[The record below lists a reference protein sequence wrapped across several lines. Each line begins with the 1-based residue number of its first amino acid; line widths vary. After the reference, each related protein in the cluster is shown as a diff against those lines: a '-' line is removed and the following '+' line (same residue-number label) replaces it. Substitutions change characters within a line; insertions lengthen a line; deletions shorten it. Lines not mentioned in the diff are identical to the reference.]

1 MEFFEIPF
9 FDDDFYKM
17 CVRFLINFIALT
29 ALVKGCYYAFSKK
42 ADYLFTF
49 YLVGTVVFFLCFTLK
64 KYEIDLGLALG
75 LFAIFGILRYR
86 TDPLK
91 VREMTYL
98 FIVIGLSVINA
109 LSNKKMSYI
118 EILTANAV
126 VILMAYYL
134 DRYWSR
140 QSRQRTASKDVLYQ
154 SLDYIKPDQHELL
167 KKDLEDKLGFEI
179 LKVEIGQI
187 DFEKE
192 TVKVKIRYKKQ
203 L

>member
-1 MEFFEIPF
+1 
-9 FDDDFYKM
+9 
-17 CVRFLINFIALT
+17 
-29 ALVKGCYYAFSKK
+29 
-42 ADYLFTF
+42 
-49 YLVGTVVFFLCFTLK
+49 LCFTLK

-91 VREMTYL
+91 VKEMTYL

-118 EILTANAV
+118 EILTANSV

-140 QSRQRTASKDVLYQ
+140 QRTASKDILYQ

-187 DFEKE
+187 DFEKQ

>member
-1 MEFFEIPF
+1 M
-9 FDDDFYKM
+9 
-17 CVRFLINFIALT
+17 
-29 ALVKGCYYAFSKK
+29 
-42 ADYLFTF
+42 FTF

-118 EILTANAV
+118 EIVTANAV

-140 QSRQRTASKDVLYQ
+140 QSRQRTASKDILYQ

-179 LKVEIGQI
+179 LKVEIGQV
-187 DFEKE
+187 DFEKQ

>member
-1 MEFFEIPF
+1 M
-9 FDDDFYKM
+9 
-17 CVRFLINFIALT
+17 
-29 ALVKGCYYAFSKK
+29 
-42 ADYLFTF
+42 
-49 YLVGTVVFFLCFTLK
+49 
-64 KYEIDLGLALG
+64 G

-167 KKDLEDKLGFEI
+167 KKDLEHKRGMHDASRHLLPPRRRLRGRHK
-179 LKVEIGQI
+179 
-187 DFEKE
+187 
-192 TVKVKIRYKKQ
+192 
-203 L
+203 

>member
-17 CVRFLINFIALT
+17 CVRFLINFTALT
-29 ALVKGCYYAFSKK
+29 TLIKGCYYAFSKK
-42 ADYLFTF
+42 ADVFTF

-91 VREMTYL
+91 VKEMTYL

-118 EILTANAV
+118 EILTANTV

-140 QSRQRTASKDVLYQ
+140 QKTASKDILYQ

-187 DFEKE
+187 DFERQ

-203 L
+203 V

>member
-17 CVRFLINFIALT
+17 CVRFLINFTALT
-29 ALVKGCYYAFSKK
+29 TLIKGSYYAFSKK
-42 ADYLFTF
+42 ADYVFTF

-91 VREMTYL
+91 VKEMTYL

-140 QSRQRTASKDVLYQ
+140 QKTASKDILYQ

-179 LKVEIGQI
+179 LNVEIGQI
-187 DFEKE
+187 DFERQ

-203 L
+203 V

>member
-29 ALVKGCYYAFSKK
+29 ALIRGCYYSFSKK
-42 ADYLFTF
+42 ADYVFTF

-118 EILTANAV
+118 EILTANTV

-167 KKDLEDKLGFEI
+167 KKDLEHKLGFEI

-187 DFEKE
+187 DFEKQ

>member
-1 MEFFEIPF
+1 MSISVFR
-9 FDDDFYKM
+9 K
-17 CVRFLINFIALT
+17 N
-29 ALVKGCYYAFSKK
+29 
-42 ADYLFTF
+42 
-49 YLVGTVVFFLCFTLK
+49 FFLCFTLK

-91 VREMTYL
+91 VKEMTYL

-140 QSRQRTASKDVLYQ
+140 QKTASKDILYQ

-179 LKVEIGQI
+179 LNVEIGQI
-187 DFEKE
+187 DFERQ

-203 L
+203 VWKDPLQDYMA

>member
-1 MEFFEIPF
+1 
-9 FDDDFYKM
+9 
-17 CVRFLINFIALT
+17 V
-29 ALVKGCYYAFSKK
+29 
-42 ADYLFTF
+42 FTF

-91 VREMTYL
+91 VKEMTYL

-140 QSRQRTASKDVLYQ
+140 QKTASKDILYQ

-167 KKDLEDKLGFEI
+167 KKDLEDKLGLEI

-187 DFEKE
+187 DFERQ

-203 L
+203 V

>member
-17 CVRFLINFIALT
+17 CVRFLINFTALT
-29 ALVKGCYYAFSKK
+29 ALIRGSYYSFSKK
-42 ADYLFTF
+42 ADYVFTF
-49 YLVGTVVFFLCFTLK
+49 FLVGTVVFFLCFTLK

-134 DRYWSR
+134 DRYWSL
-140 QSRQRTASKDVLYQ
+140 QSRQRTASKDILYQ
-154 SLDYIKPDQHELL
+154 SLEYIKPDQHEIL

-187 DFEKE
+187 DFEKQN
-192 TVKVKIRYKKQ
+192 VKVKIRYKKQ

>member
-1 MEFFEIPF
+1 
-9 FDDDFYKM
+9 
-17 CVRFLINFIALT
+17 V
-29 ALVKGCYYAFSKK
+29 
-42 ADYLFTF
+42 FTF

-91 VREMTYL
+91 VKEMTYL

-140 QSRQRTASKDVLYQ
+140 QKTASKDILYQ
-154 SLDYIKPDQHELL
+154 SIDYIKPDQHELL
-167 KKDLEDKLGFEI
+167 KKDLEDKLGLEI

-187 DFEKE
+187 DFERQ

-203 L
+203 V

>member
-1 MEFFEIPF
+1 
-9 FDDDFYKM
+9 
-17 CVRFLINFIALT
+17 
-29 ALVKGCYYAFSKK
+29 
-42 ADYLFTF
+42 
-49 YLVGTVVFFLCFTLK
+49 
-64 KYEIDLGLALG
+64 
-75 LFAIFGILRYR
+75 
-86 TDPLK
+86 
-91 VREMTYL
+91 MTYL

-140 QSRQRTASKDVLYQ
+140 QKTASKDILYQ

-167 KKDLEDKLGFEI
+167 KKDLEDKLGLEI
-179 LKVEIGQI
+179 LKAEIGQI
-187 DFEKE
+187 DFERQ

-203 L
+203 V

>member
-1 MEFFEIPF
+1 
-9 FDDDFYKM
+9 
-17 CVRFLINFIALT
+17 
-29 ALVKGCYYAFSKK
+29 
-42 ADYLFTF
+42 
-49 YLVGTVVFFLCFTLK
+49 
-64 KYEIDLGLALG
+64 
-75 LFAIFGILRYR
+75 
-86 TDPLK
+86 
-91 VREMTYL
+91 
-98 FIVIGLSVINA
+98 VINA

-118 EILTANAV
+118 EILTANSV

-140 QSRQRTASKDVLYQ
+140 QRTASKDILYQ

-187 DFEKE
+187 DFEKQ

>member
-1 MEFFEIPF
+1 M
-9 FDDDFYKM
+9 
-17 CVRFLINFIALT
+17 
-29 ALVKGCYYAFSKK
+29 
-42 ADYLFTF
+42 FTF

-86 TDPLK
+86 TDSLK

-109 LSNKKMSYI
+109 LSNKKMSYV

-140 QSRQRTASKDVLYQ
+140 QKTASKDILYQ

-179 LKVEIGQI
+179 LNVEIGQI
-187 DFEKE
+187 DFERQ

-203 L
+203 V

>member
-1 MEFFEIPF
+1 
-9 FDDDFYKM
+9 
-17 CVRFLINFIALT
+17 
-29 ALVKGCYYAFSKK
+29 
-42 ADYLFTF
+42 
-49 YLVGTVVFFLCFTLK
+49 
-64 KYEIDLGLALG
+64 LG

-91 VREMTYL
+91 VKEMTYL

-118 EILTANAV
+118 EILTANSV

-140 QSRQRTASKDVLYQ
+140 QRTASKDILYQ

-187 DFEKE
+187 DFEKQ

>member
-17 CVRFLINFIALT
+17 CVRFLINLT
-29 ALVKGCYYAFSKK
+29 ALTGLIRGCYYSFSKK
-42 ADYLFTF
+42 ADYVFTF

-91 VREMTYL
+91 VKEMTYL

-118 EILTANAV
+118 EILTANSV

-140 QSRQRTASKDVLYQ
+140 QRTASKDILYQ
-154 SLDYIKPDQHELL
+154 SLDFIKPDQHELL

-187 DFEKE
+187 DFEKQ

>member
-29 ALVKGCYYAFSKK
+29 ALIRGCYYSFSKK
-42 ADYLFTF
+42 ADYVFTF

-91 VREMTYL
+91 VKEMTYL

-118 EILTANAV
+118 EILTANSV

-140 QSRQRTASKDVLYQ
+140 QRTASKDILYQ
-154 SLDYIKPDQHELL
+154 SLDFIKPDQHELL

-187 DFEKE
+187 DFEKQ

>member
-1 MEFFEIPF
+1 
-9 FDDDFYKM
+9 
-17 CVRFLINFIALT
+17 
-29 ALVKGCYYAFSKK
+29 
-42 ADYLFTF
+42 
-49 YLVGTVVFFLCFTLK
+49 VVFFLCFTLK

-91 VREMTYL
+91 VKEMTYL

-118 EILTANAV
+118 EILTANSV

-140 QSRQRTASKDVLYQ
+140 QRTASKDILYQ

-187 DFEKE
+187 DFEKQ

>member
-1 MEFFEIPF
+1 MEFLDVPF

-17 CVRFLINFIALT
+17 CVRFIINITALIAL
-29 ALVKGCYYAFSKK
+29 VRGSYYAFSKK
-42 ADYLFTF
+42 ADYVFTF
-49 YLVGTVVFFLCFTLK
+49 YLVGTVIFFLCFTLK

-109 LSNKKMSYI
+109 LSNKKMSYV

-140 QSRQRTASKDVLYQ
+140 QKTASKDILYQ

-167 KKDLEDKLGFEI
+167 KKDLEDKLGFKI
-179 LKVEIGQI
+179 LNVEIGQI
-187 DFEKE
+187 DFERQ

-203 L
+203 V

>member
-1 MEFFEIPF
+1 
-9 FDDDFYKM
+9 
-17 CVRFLINFIALT
+17 
-29 ALVKGCYYAFSKK
+29 
-42 ADYLFTF
+42 
-49 YLVGTVVFFLCFTLK
+49 
-64 KYEIDLGLALG
+64 LG

-91 VREMTYL
+91 VKEMTYL

-140 QSRQRTASKDVLYQ
+140 QKTASKDILYQ

-167 KKDLEDKLGFEI
+167 KKDLEDKLGLEI

-187 DFEKE
+187 DFERQ

-203 L
+203 V